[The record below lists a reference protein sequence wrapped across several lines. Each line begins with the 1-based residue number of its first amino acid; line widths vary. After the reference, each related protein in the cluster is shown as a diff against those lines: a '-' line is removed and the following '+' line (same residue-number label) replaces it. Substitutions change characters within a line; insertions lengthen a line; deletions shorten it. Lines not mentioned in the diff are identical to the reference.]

1 MPKEYADQQMHAYFS
16 SLPAA
21 LQEEIRRSGVHIS
34 TLGELQLY
42 GEHLRTLRKSEQK
55 ED

>member
-1 MPKEYADQQMHAYFS
+1 MPKEYDDQRMHAYFA

-21 LQEEIRRSGVHIS
+21 VQQEIRRSGVHIS

-42 GEHLRTLRKSEQK
+42 GEHLRTLRECEK